1 MKFFYF
7 LTDIADSAL
16 EDILKEFP
24 EQSHGIITRH
34 IVAVMKLS
42 QGASNNAKT
51 AGTRLTRRL
60 HYFQWVKNMGLDDD
74 MFLVNCTQRR
84 RNWQFAL
91 YAAHL
96 CSGEGIQLK
105 AIRSNTVEQ
114 YLRDAAIFI
123 KLRAKVDPRFNIDGK
138 TMADPIKDVLKEYK
152 RWEKVPDRRE
162 PWTVEMQKA
171 FDEANASLA
180 ADDHKEDT
188 IELAI
193 ADWTALGL
201 STGIRRSEWAQP
213 DTKHSDVNNPDTK
226 EGRGIISAF
235 LPEDWE
241 FFDNKGGK
249 FRGLQE
255 AVDAGIANV
264 SKFRVT
270 WRVQKNG
277 DNGQVKTYTRNDR
290 SPAFCTINRGLR
302 IVERYIRIVGLDS
315 PNIPLAV
322 YRDAELGLRL
332 INAQQIETNM
342 REVAIAVLNLDPVKD
357 AEGIKKFSAH
367 SLRVGAC
374 QALYARGFSAYEIK
388 HLLRWRSDA
397 FMQYLRD
404 IAWVARRQADALS
417 DLAEAEEPFL

>member
-1 MKFFYF
+1 VKFFYF

-201 STGIRRSEWAQP
+201 STGIR
-213 DTKHSDVNNPDTK
+213 
-226 EGRGIISAF
+226 
-235 LPEDWE
+235 
-241 FFDNKGGK
+241 
-249 FRGLQE
+249 
-255 AVDAGIANV
+255 
-264 SKFRVT
+264 
-270 WRVQKNG
+270 
-277 DNGQVKTYTRNDR
+277 
-290 SPAFCTINRGLR
+290 
-302 IVERYIRIVGLDS
+302 
-315 PNIPLAV
+315 
-322 YRDAELGLRL
+322 
-332 INAQQIETNM
+332 
-342 REVAIAVLNLDPVKD
+342 
-357 AEGIKKFSAH
+357 
-367 SLRVGAC
+367 
-374 QALYARGFSAYEIK
+374 
-388 HLLRWRSDA
+388 
-397 FMQYLRD
+397 
-404 IAWVARRQADALS
+404 
-417 DLAEAEEPFL
+417 